1 MPFFFPL
8 RAVSKIFLL
17 RKRRCSRR
25 NDTLTN
31 SLFALAR
38 RNQGTLFSL
47 SLSLSLSLC
56 SLYLFVLFPFLALRT
71 SHRPYRNQR
80 EREREK
86 RLQPSAPWRER
97 DHLAHFAVFFFQTV
111 AISSF
116 DDDDCS
122 LIHPSL
128 SPPSL
133 PLSDHQIPSQWAD
146 SRLRLTRVERKPK
159 SLPSA
164 ELKETL
170 PIPPS
175 CRRHRDCLFD
185 ASLSFNP
192 IQSFSLEDG

>member
-1 MPFFFPL
+1 MPFFFSLASCEQNFSP
-8 RAVSKIFLL
+8 SKTTLL
-17 RKRRCSRR
+17 SSKRHSHKLSLCSRSSKSR
-25 NDTLTN
+25 YAVL
-31 SLFALAR
+31 
-38 RNQGTLFSL
+38 SL
-47 SLSLSLSLC
+47 SLSLSLSLFSLSLC
-56 SLYLFVLFPFLALRT
+56 SVSISCPENLA
-71 SHRPYRNQR
+71 SPVSKS

-86 RLQPSAPWRER
+86 RGCNQALLGASEIILLTSP
-97 DHLAHFAVFFFQTV
+97 FFFFQTV